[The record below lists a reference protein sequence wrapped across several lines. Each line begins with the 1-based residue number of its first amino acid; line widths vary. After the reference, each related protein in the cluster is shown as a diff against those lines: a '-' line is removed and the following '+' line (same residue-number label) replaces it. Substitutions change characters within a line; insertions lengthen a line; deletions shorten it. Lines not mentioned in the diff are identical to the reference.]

1 MRILNSCDEL
11 IEFVMNELSEYSDSV
26 VMFQGD
32 ALEIDE
38 TDLSYKKFEVVD
50 VFGID
55 KTDLSYEEFGVI
67 KDDTLISISYSTGS
81 DFDLHAVKG
90 LIDFEKS
97 YPCVVVPNYV
107 RNGII
112 TALKSEW

>member
-11 IEFVMNELSEYSDSV
+11 IEFVMNELSEYSDHV

-32 ALEIDE
+32 ILEIDE
-38 TDLSYKKFEVVD
+38 
-50 VFGID
+50 
-55 KTDLSYEEFGVI
+55 TDLSYEEFGVI
-67 KDDTLISISYSTGS
+67 KDDTLISISSSTGS

-90 LIDFEKS
+90 LINFEKS

-107 RNGII
+107 RNGLIA
-112 TALKSEW
+112 TLKGEW

>member
-32 ALEIDE
+32 VLEIDE
-38 TDLSYKKFEVVD
+38 
-50 VFGID
+50 
-55 KTDLSYEEFGVI
+55 TDLSYEEFGVI
-67 KDDTLISISYSTGS
+67 KDDTLISISSSTGS
-81 DFDLHAVKG
+81 DFDLHAIKG
-90 LIDFEKS
+90 LINFEKS

-107 RNGII
+107 RNELIA
-112 TALKSEW
+112 ALKGEW